1 MSDSRWSDVEAD
13 VEQALKHFGMAIEIF
28 EAGGFDDPGVEGYKS
43 TSAFKQGM
51 DAGYTAVERGI
62 EGILS
67 ILGEEL
73 PTGRDFHKV
82 LLDRVT
88 RPLIGDHARPAI
100 FGEDLKQDLLEALRM
115 RHRVRHSTYDEFIP
129 HKAEPAVEAARKII
143 ACIRDAIAE
152 FKEKIDP
159 EPKDVNDGGD
169 GAGGGAAGGHP
180 SRGTDTKKTAR

>member
-13 VEQALKHFGMAIEIF
+13 VEQALMHFGMAIEIF

-51 DAGYTAVERGI
+51 DAGYTAVERAI

-73 PTGRDFHKV
+73 PTGRDFHRI

-100 FGEDLKQDLLEALRM
+100 FDEDLRQKLLEAVRM
-115 RHRVRHSTYDEFIP
+115 RHRVRHSSYDEFIP
-129 HKAEPAVEAARKII
+129 HKAEPSVDAARTIR
-143 ACIRDAIAE
+143 ARLRDAIAE
-152 FKEKIDP
+152 FKKKIDP
-159 EPKDVNDGGD
+159 DRNAHDTD
-169 GAGGGAAGGHP
+169 GGGASGEP
-180 SRGTDTKKTAR
+180 LV

>member
-51 DAGYTAVERGI
+51 DAGYTAVERAI

-88 RPLIGDHARPAI
+88 RPLTGDHARPPI
-100 FGEDLKQDLLEALRM
+100 FGEDLKQDLLETLRM
-115 RHRVRHSTYDEFIP
+115 RHRVSHSSYDEFIP
-129 HKAEPAVEAARKII
+129 HKAEPSVEAARKII
-143 ACIRDAIAE
+143 ARIRDAIAG
-152 FKEKIDP
+152 FKKKIDP
-159 EPKDVNDGGD
+159 DPTDDNDGGD
-169 GAGGGAAGGHP
+169 GAGGGASGGP
-180 SRGTDTKKTAR
+180 PV